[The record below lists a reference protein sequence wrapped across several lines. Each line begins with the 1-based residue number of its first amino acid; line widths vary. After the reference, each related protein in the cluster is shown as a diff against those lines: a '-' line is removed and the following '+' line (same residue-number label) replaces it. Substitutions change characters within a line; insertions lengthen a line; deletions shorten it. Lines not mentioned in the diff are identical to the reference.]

1 MIDLYRVYVLQDNA
15 GCFYIGL
22 SDDVE
27 RRVTQHNKGQSHWTK
42 GKGPWGLVW
51 QSELLSLSD
60 ARKLENQ
67 LKRQGRGTG
76 FYHLTG
82 LPKRGS

>member
-1 MIDLYRVYVLQDNA
+1 MIELYRVYVLQNN
-15 GCFYIGL
+15 GGRFYIGL

-27 RRVTQHNKGQSHWTK
+27 RRVIRYNKGQSHWTK

-60 ARKLENQ
+60 ARKHKN
-67 LKRQGRGTG
+67 
-76 FYHLTG
+76 G
-82 LPKRGS
+82 LSDFEERKPRTSSAFWLQR